1 MIDWLVN
8 SIFRFTS
15 LREAIFE
22 EVHFYDA
29 VDAALKEPSTNLTW
43 CEEDGLW
50 RGWTLKDNT
59 YLFDDVGY
67 TTMVELWTNGILRDE
82 DEEMIQ

>member
-1 MIDWLVN
+1 MIDWLVHN
-8 SIFRFTS
+8 IFRFTS

-29 VDAALKEPSTNLTW
+29 IDAAIKEPSTNLTW

-67 TTMVELWTNGILRDE
+67 TTMVELWSNGLLRDE
-82 DEEMIQ
+82 DEEMVQ